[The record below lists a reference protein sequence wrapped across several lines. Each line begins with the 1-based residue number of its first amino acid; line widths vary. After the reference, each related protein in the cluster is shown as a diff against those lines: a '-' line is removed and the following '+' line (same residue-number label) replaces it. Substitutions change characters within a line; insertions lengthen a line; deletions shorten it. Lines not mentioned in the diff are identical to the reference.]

1 MREKLC
7 LLVIDILER
16 QKREEIPPL
25 YILPSRQSLPDNPL
39 RNEHPYLSHQ
49 LLQYY
54 SPISNTPC
62 SIRPI
67 TSNIQP
73 KSGVNVLGVSC

>member
-16 QKREEIPPL
+16 RKREEISTL
-25 YILPSRQSLPDNPL
+25 YIPRSRQSLPDNPL
-39 RNEHPYLSHQ
+39 RNEHPYLSHR

-54 SPISNTPC
+54 SPISNMPC
-62 SIRPI
+62 SVWPM

-73 KSGVNVLGVSC
+73 KGGSNVLGVSC